1 MTGLPITM
9 LLLRSSRPIARAIG
23 QPLCCA
29 RTVSTLPN
37 NKHIYV
43 HTDPVTSNHTLTL
56 TPTTPPVKSLALGT
70 ASSVPPTPNT
80 FRENLTFHGILQS
93 VIAAHAV
100 HDPDV
105 HAQAAA
111 YASQAGT
118 SLGSGGLF
126 FPANH
131 PSQQYNNNKSN
142 RSGSDKRRRPSS
154 GPGSVGSTKGTAAET
169 GAGGAS
175 AQGGAGGAGRGGWV
189 HVSDQ
194 RNPPDYGRIAWP
206 EDIFGSLEVDGRGA
220 FVGSN
225 GNYQE
230 SGTYRMCTN
239 DGILKLSP
247 YLRERL
253 VERVQELED
262 QERRKGDYSV

>member
-1 MTGLPITM
+1 M

-80 FRENLTFHGILQS
+80 FRENPTFHGILQS

-111 YASQAGT
+111 YASQAGA

-131 PSQQYNNNKSN
+131 PSQQYNNKSN
-142 RSGSDKRRRPSS
+142 RSGSGKRRRPSS
-154 GPGSVGSTKGTAAET
+154 GPGSVGSSKGTAAET

-253 VERVQELED
+253 VERVQELEE